1 MKTVVQAIK
10 VWDHQVKNV
19 LLVTNRGVRL
29 KEATIFHYFFQA
41 NVFILYPEIHEHMK
55 VDYELS

>member
-29 KEATIFHYFFQA
+29 KEATIFHYFFSSKRVYFVPR
-41 NVFILYPEIHEHMK
+41 N
-55 VDYELS
+55 S